1 DRLVWGEI
9 LGPWLFGVAIFTVLI
24 MAGSLLFKITEYS
37 VKGAGSSYV
46 TQLILLLLP
55 GVMAKTFPMAVL
67 LAALLSFGRLSGESE
82 IIAMRA
88 VGINLT
94 RIMRPVA
101 IFGFGVAL
109 LAFSFNE
116 LVVPWAALRATEVEE
131 KIKQQIDGTQLRPT
145 SYAMFDKSGHITS
158 QIMAADFSF
167 MEGTLTDATLAT
179 YDRTGKVTY
188 ILNAHKLK
196 FKSEQEWEIKGEA
209 TLISSD
215 GKSAITVDGAWPT
228 EIPKLEILPDEIKA
242 SKVKDLDAYSMRRMG
257 ELIIK
262 ARQNPKVSR
271 DQVANLEYGYWSKI
285 SVPFASLVFA
295 LVGAPLGIRNH
306 RTGASTG
313 FWMAVLIIF
322 AYFLVTNMM
331 SMQARGGAIPPWT
344 AAFAPLLFGLIYAA
358 VTIKRKN

>member
-1 DRLVWGEI
+1 MQKKSIEKLVEATI
-9 LGPWLFGVAIFTVLI
+9 NSFD
-24 MAGSLLFKITEYS
+24 
-37 VKGAGSSYV
+37 GAERAA
-46 TQLILLLLP
+46 
-55 GVMAKTFPMAVL
+55 AKPFL
-67 LAALLSFGRLSGESE
+67 
-82 IIAMRA
+82 
-88 VGINLT
+88 LT
-94 RIMRPVA
+94 RIYARMQNQA
-101 IFGFGVAL
+101 DTQNIWTSTGFFL
-109 LAFSFNE
+109 
-116 LVVPWAALRATEVEE
+116 
-131 KIKQQIDGTQLRPT
+131 
-145 SYAMFDKSGHITS
+145 
-158 QIMAADFSF
+158 
-167 MEGTLTDATLAT
+167 
-179 YDRTGKVTY
+179 
-188 ILNAHKLK
+188 
-196 FKSEQEWEIKGEA
+196 
-209 TLISSD
+209 SSH
-215 GKSAITVDGAWPT
+215 
-228 EIPKLEILPDEIKA
+228 
-242 SKVKDLDAYSMRRMG
+242 